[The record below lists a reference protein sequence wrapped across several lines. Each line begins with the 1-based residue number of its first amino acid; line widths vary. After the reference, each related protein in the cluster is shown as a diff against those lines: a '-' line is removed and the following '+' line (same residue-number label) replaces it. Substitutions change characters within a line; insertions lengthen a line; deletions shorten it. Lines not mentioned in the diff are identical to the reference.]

1 MNERAICHIGNAYYL
16 NAVELRNL
24 RCKTNTVSNT
34 AYRGFGG
41 PQGMFVIENI
51 IDDIARYLGCDP
63 VEIRQ
68 RNFFA
73 EQPGGGRDRMHYGAE
88 VRDNVAPKLVAE
100 LLQVVITR
108 SVDRLFMPLIR
119 TMTSLSVVLR

>member
-73 EQPGGGRDRMHYGAE
+73 EQPGGD
-88 VRDNVAPKLVAE
+88 
-100 LLQVVITR
+100 VIVCTMGQK
-108 SVDRLFMPLIR
+108 SVIM
-119 TMTSLSVVLR
+119 LRQNW

>member
-1 MNERAICHIGNAYYL
+1 
-16 NAVELRNL
+16 VELRNL

-100 LLQVVITR
+100 LLQSSDYAKRRQTIHAFNQNNDIIKRGIALT
-108 SVDRLFMPLIR
+108 PLMFGI
-119 TMTSLSVVLR
+119 SFNA